1 MTMHTNDSLEN
12 KKIDTLKKKSAESRN
27 SKTGYMEAGNEQKFK
42 RRG

>member
-1 MTMHTNDSLEN
+1 MTKTKDSLEEE
-12 KKIDTLKKKSAESRN
+12 KKKQSLLQNSKDSRY

>member
-1 MTMHTNDSLEN
+1 MTNSNSLEE
-12 KKIDTLKKKSAESRN
+12 KKATTRKQSSNDSRN

>member
-1 MTMHTNDSLEN
+1 MSKSKIDLEDKKNESLIKNSNDS
-12 KKIDTLKKKSAESRN
+12 RY